1 MDFSLE
7 RMPRGAYLIEY
18 SPSNNVFFRR
28 AFATGCFK
36 PECLIDD
43 LTGLDEKEMQE
54 IDRWVAFYEK
64 EYIYVGDLKK

>member
-1 MDFSLE
+1 MRTKREAFSHL
-7 RMPRGAYLIEY
+7 LT
-18 SPSNNVFFRR
+18 R

-54 IDRWVAFYEK
+54 IDRWVSFYEK
-64 EYIYVGDLKK
+64 EYIYVGDLKKE